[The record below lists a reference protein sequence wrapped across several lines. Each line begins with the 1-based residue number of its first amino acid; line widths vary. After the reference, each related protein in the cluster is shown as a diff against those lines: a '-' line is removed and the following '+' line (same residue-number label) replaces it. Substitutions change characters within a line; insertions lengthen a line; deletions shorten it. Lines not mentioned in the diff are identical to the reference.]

1 MQRYHNEKEQPHAYI
16 NTKYVPR
23 LVNVTLF
30 PSRISQR
37 VAKMN
42 VTKRMSTNLQQVAL
56 DGQVSMD
63 QAQWP

>member
-1 MQRYHNEKEQPHAYI
+1 MLSTYFPGLEKLNFKRDPFFH
-16 NTKYVPR
+16 
-23 LVNVTLF
+23 F
-30 PSRISQR
+30 RISQR